1 MNVDADLIDLD
12 SFKNLK
18 KDFLIKSLLRLI
30 KSKKYIPSAEKSTLE
45 ISNPAVSATI
55 EIFVLNPRR

>member
-55 EIFVLNPRR
+55 EIFVLKIV